1 MQTFFLHLDKTFMRG
16 SSLGADLTRPNPHYL
31 KVTRSSTI
39 SGRIQVKIIFLKILI
54 FFFNESFDLILQKKF
69 FMSS

>member
-54 FFFNESFDLILQKKF
+54 FLQ
-69 FMSS
+69 